1 MLRLG
6 AGDLQAAARP
16 ADLDHCPAGHLIGE
30 LQAGAVMRQRSAGD
44 KDAEAH
50 VLILAAAAR
59 PGASRIIG
67 LAETA
72 ENSDVEPR
80 PVAGD
85 AQHHRLLVP
94 GTVDLDA
101 VAGELG
107 RASCGE
113 RCGRYVSIAVGA
125 GSLK

>member
-1 MLRLG
+1 MLLLG

-30 LQAGAVMRQRSAGD
+30 LQAGAVMRQQSAGD

-80 PVAGD
+80 SEEHTSEL
-85 AQHHRLLVP
+85 QSLMRISY
-94 GTVDLDA
+94 A
-101 VAGELG
+101 VF
-107 RASCGE
+107 C
-113 RCGRYVSIAVGA
+113 
-125 GSLK
+125 

>member
-1 MLRLG
+1 
-6 AGDLQAAARP
+6 
-16 ADLDHCPAGHLIGE
+16 
-30 LQAGAVMRQRSAGD
+30 MRQQSAGD
-44 KDAEAH
+44 KDAEAP

-80 PVAGD
+80 PVVGD

-94 GTVDLDA
+94 GKVDLDA
-101 VAGELG
+101 VAGELRRVLDQ
-107 RASCGE
+107 RAYAVQNLG
-113 RCGRYVSIAVGA
+113 VAVGEAADA
-125 GSLK
+125 GGDVAVPLGIEQGPATVLQPGHERTEEHPS